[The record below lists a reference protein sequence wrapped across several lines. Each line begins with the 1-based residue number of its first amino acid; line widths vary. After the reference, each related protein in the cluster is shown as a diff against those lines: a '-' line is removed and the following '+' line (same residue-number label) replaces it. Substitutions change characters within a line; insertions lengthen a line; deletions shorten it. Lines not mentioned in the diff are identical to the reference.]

1 MISATHTARALPDRR
16 RHAERGFTL
25 IELLVAT
32 AAGMFVVL
40 AAFMLS
46 RGATR
51 IFASEG
57 RVANSQLSLR
67 LGVERL
73 RQDIER
79 AAFMTTPNVRTDP
92 DVCPDPN
99 TLGFAAR
106 LQSVR
111 WEQGTAATAA
121 ATTPASA
128 DNLLYPDRLTL
139 TGNFSTT
146 DSYLAATIEP
156 SSSGSGWDVVLQ
168 SGFASTARLLSGGSG
183 GDGGTMLG
191 GTVPPTAAEALATVF
206 PAGRMIR
213 VRNDLGS
220 SQYLVVQSSAIGAG
234 GRVII
239 TIGNLPAYTVVD
251 GASVVKRCGARGMC
265 LGCEVSPVQFVR
277 YEVRS
282 LAASSRFAWA
292 YPSSGTV
299 GDKEKYDLVRTEMRP
314 DGLTPIPDTEEIVSE
329 YAVDLGFAFSVDNS
343 TTVLGGTGW
352 VEPTLQPL
360 PFGHPDNVRYAG
372 DVLAD
377 PTVRPQ
383 RIRAVRY
390 RLSTRTRFPEFPHN
404 VDDAGPGLA
413 RYRLGTTGYSRVR
426 NVVGEVALPN
436 QQGVRW

>member
-1 MISATHTARALPDRR
+1 MHAARMAHRPVRVVREPRR
-16 RHAERGFTL
+16 RSQRGFTL

-79 AAFMTTPNVRTDP
+79 AAFMTSPNVKIDP

-99 TLGFAAR
+99 TLGYVTR
-106 LQSVR
+106 LQSIR
-111 WEQGTAATAA
+111 WEQGTAATSA

-128 DNLLYPDRLTL
+128 DNLLNPDRLML

-156 SSSGSGWDVVLQ
+156 SSSGAGWDVVLQ
-168 SGFASTARLLSGGSG
+168 SGFASTARLLSGG
-183 GDGGTMLG
+183 DGGTS
-191 GTVPPTAAEALATVF
+191 TAAEALATVF

-220 SQYLVVQSSAIGAG
+220 SQYLIVQSSAIGAG

-239 TIGNLPAYTVVD
+239 TIGAMPSYTVVD
-251 GASVVKRCGARGMC
+251 GASVVKRCGARGLC
-265 LGCEVSPVQFVR
+265 LGCEVNPVQFVR

-282 LAASSRFAWA
+282 LATSAAFKWA
-292 YPSSGTV
+292 YPSSATV
-299 GDKEKYDLVRTEMRP
+299 GDREKYDLVRTELQP
-314 DGLTPIPDTEEIVSE
+314 DGVTPILNSEEIVSE
-329 YAVDLGFAFSVDNS
+329 FAVDLGFAFAVDTS
-343 TTVLGGTGW
+343 PSMVGGSAW
-352 VEPTLQPL
+352 LEPTLQSL
-360 PFGHPDNVRYAG
+360 PFGHADNARYAG
-372 DVLAD
+372 DVLTD

-390 RLSTRTRFPEFPHN
+390 RLSTRTRFPEFPSN

-413 RYRLGTTGYSRVR
+413 RYKLGTTGYARVR
-426 NVVGEVALPN
+426 NVMGEVALPN
-436 QQGVRW
+436 QQGIRW